1 MENGEK
7 MIISGRN
14 IGVVSCGASLP
25 IDEEVGVWQVSL
37 WFQIDKKWPL
47 TRKEGD
53 FIIRR
58 KFWYVAATF

>member
-25 IDEEVGVWQVSL
+25 INEEVGVWQVSL
-37 WFQIDKKWPL
+37 WFQIDKK
-47 TRKEGD
+47 
-53 FIIRR
+53 
-58 KFWYVAATF
+58 

>member
-1 MENGEK
+1 
-7 MIISGRN
+7 
-14 IGVVSCGASLP
+14 
-25 IDEEVGVWQVSL
+25 VGVWQVSL